1 MQHLLAALPI
11 KVNVVNTNVMDR
23 VLLDYTNSVRE
34 PIYSSTLKPTNAD
47 CSSENRIWVMG
58 LG

>member
-34 PIYSSTLKPTNAD
+34 PIYSSTLKHTNAD
-47 CSSENRIWVMG
+47 WSSENRIWVMG